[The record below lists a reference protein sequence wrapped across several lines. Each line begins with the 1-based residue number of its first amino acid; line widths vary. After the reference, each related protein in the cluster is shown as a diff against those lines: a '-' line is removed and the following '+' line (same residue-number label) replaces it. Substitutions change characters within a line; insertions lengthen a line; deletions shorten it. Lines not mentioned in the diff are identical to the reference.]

1 MLVRRM
7 LVAAA
12 VLSVLPQ
19 LSATAAILIEA
30 RKQDRPFRIV
40 LDNGQQRAL
49 VNMAQGESLIDL

>member
-49 VNMAQGESLIDL
+49 VSMAQGRA

>member
-12 VLSVLPQ
+12 VLIVLPQ

-30 RKQDRPFRIV
+30 RKQGQPFRIV
-40 LDNGQQRAL
+40 LDKG
-49 VNMAQGESLIDL
+49 